1 MSAAA
6 AGAASPYTMRRV
18 QQMLGMSRVA
28 IQRLV
33 NAGFVAPTRGARNEL
48 RFSFQDLMLLRT
60 AQGLQEAQVPPRK
73 ILRSLRQM
81 RATLPGELPLTG
93 MRITAVGA
101 DVAVRDRHSTW
112 EAGSGQLLLDFEVAP
127 VDGSVAF
134 LAPSPAPTAGD
145 IDAQQL
151 FAHGEALEGTDPA
164 GAEAAYRAAIAAAPD
179 HVDAYVNLGALLC
192 DLQRY
197 ADAVQLHEYALP
209 RCPGSAL
216 LFFNHAIALE
226 ELGRLRIAALNYER
240 SLQLDPD
247 FADAHYN
254 LGRLQEL
261 FGDARGALRHLNAYR
276 RLTR

>member
-1 MSAAA
+1 MSAAT
-6 AGAASPYTMRRV
+6 AASPYTMRRV
-18 QQMLGMSRVA
+18 QQMLGISRVA

-33 NAGFVAPTRGARNEL
+33 SAGFVTPTRGTRNEF

-60 AQGLQEAQVPPRK
+60 AQGLQEAQIPPRK
-73 ILRSLRQM
+73 ILRSLRRL
-81 RATLPGELPLTG
+81 RATLPEELPLTG

-101 DVAVRDRHSTW
+101 DVAVRDRQGTW

-127 VDGSVAF
+127 VDGHVAF
-134 LAPSPAPTAGD
+134 LEPNAAPSASASAVD
-145 IDAQQL
+145 VQQL
-151 FAHGEALEGTDPA
+151 FARAETLEDTDPA
-164 GAEAAYRAAIAAAPD
+164 EAEAAYRALIAAAPD

-192 DLQRY
+192 DLERY
-197 ADAVQLHEYALP
+197 DDAVQLYEFALP
-209 RCPGSAL
+209 RCPESAL

-226 ELGRLRIAALNYER
+226 ELGRLRAAALSYER
-240 SLQLDPD
+240 SLQLEPD

>member
-1 MSAAA
+1 MSAA
-6 AGAASPYTMRRV
+6 GTASPYTMRRV
-18 QQMLGMSRVA
+18 QQMLGISRVA

-33 NAGFVAPTRGARNEL
+33 SAGFVTPTRGTRNEF

-60 AQGLQEAQVPPRK
+60 AQGLQEAQIPPRK
-73 ILRSLRQM
+73 ILRSLRRL
-81 RATLPGELPLTG
+81 RATLPEELPLTG

-101 DVAVRDRHSTW
+101 DVAVRDRRGTW

-127 VDGSVAF
+127 VDGRVAF
-134 LAPSPAPTAGD
+134 LDPNAARSTSAV
-145 IDAQQL
+145 DAQQL
-151 FAHGEALEGTDPA
+151 FAHAEALEDTDPA
-164 GAEAAYRAAIAAAPD
+164 QAEAAYRAVIAAAPD
-179 HVDAYVNLGALLC
+179 HIDAYVNLGALLC
-192 DLQRY
+192 DQQRY
-197 ADAVQLHEYALP
+197 EDAAQLHESALP
-209 RCPGSAL
+209 RCPASAL
-216 LFFNHAIALE
+216 LFFNYAIALE
-226 ELGRLRIAALNYER
+226 ELGRLRAAALNYER

>member
-1 MSAAA
+1 MSV

-18 QQMLGMSRVA
+18 QQMLGISRLA

-33 NAGFVAPTRGARNEL
+33 NAGFVTPTRGARNEF

-60 AQGLQEAQVPPRK
+60 AQGLQEAQIPPRK
-73 ILRSLRQM
+73 ILRSLRQL

-93 MRITAVGA
+93 MRITAVGT

-112 EAGSGQLLLDFEVAP
+112 EARSGQLLLDFEVAA

-134 LAPSPAPTAGD
+134 LAPSPAATAS
-145 IDAQQL
+145 DADARQL
-151 FAHGEALEGTDPA
+151 LADGEALESTDPA

-197 ADAVQLHEYALP
+197 EDAVQLHEYALP
-209 RCPGSAL
+209 RCPHSAL
-216 LFFNHAIALE
+216 LFFNHAVALE

>member
-1 MSAAA
+1 MSAA
-6 AGAASPYTMRRV
+6 GTASPYTMRRV
-18 QQMLGMSRVA
+18 QQMLGISRVA

-33 NAGFVAPTRGARNEL
+33 SAGFVTPTRGTRNEF

-60 AQGLQEAQVPPRK
+60 AQGLQEAQIPPRK
-73 ILRSLRQM
+73 ILRSLRRL
-81 RATLPGELPLTG
+81 RATLPDELPLTG

-101 DVAVRDRHSTW
+101 DVAVRDRRGTW

-127 VDGSVAF
+127 IDGRVAF
-134 LAPSPAPTAGD
+134 LGPNTAPSAGAVD
-145 IDAQQL
+145 VQQL
-151 FAHGEALEGTDPA
+151 FARAEALEDTDPA
-164 GAEAAYRAAIAAAPD
+164 EAEVAYRAVIAAAPD

-197 ADAVQLHEYALP
+197 EDAVHLYEFALP
-209 RCPGSAL
+209 RCPDSAL

-226 ELGRLRIAALNYER
+226 ELGRLRAAALNYER

>member
-1 MSAAA
+1 MSAG
-6 AGAASPYTMRRV
+6 GAASPYTIRRV
-18 QQMLGMSRVA
+18 QQMLGISRLA

-33 NAGFVAPTRGARNEL
+33 SAGFVTPTRGARNEF

-60 AQGLQEAQVPPRK
+60 AHGLQEAQIPPRK
-73 ILRSLRQM
+73 ILRSLR
-81 RATLPGELPLTG
+81 RLRETLPGELPLTG

-145 IDAQQL
+145 PDAQRL
-151 FAHGEALEGTDPA
+151 FAHAETLERTDPA
-164 GAEAAYRAAIAAAPD
+164 GAEAAYRALIAAVPE

-197 ADAVQLHEYALP
+197 EDAVQLHEEALP
-209 RCPGSAL
+209 RCPPSAL

-226 ELGRLRIAALNYER
+226 ELGRLRVAALNYER

-276 RLTR
+276 RLTH

>member
-1 MSAAA
+1 MTA
-6 AGAASPYTMRRV
+6 AGTASPYTMRRV
-18 QQMLGMSRVA
+18 QQMLGISRVA

-33 NAGFVAPTRGARNEL
+33 SAGFVMPTRGTRNEF

-60 AQGLQEAQVPPRK
+60 AQGLQEAQIPPRK
-73 ILRSLRQM
+73 ILRSLRRL
-81 RATLPGELPLTG
+81 RATLPDELPLTG

-101 DVAVRDRHSTW
+101 DVAVRDRRGTW

-127 VDGSVAF
+127 VDGRVAF
-134 LAPSPAPTAGD
+134 LDSNSARSTSAV
-145 IDAQQL
+145 DAQQL
-151 FAHGEALEGTDPA
+151 FAHAEALEDTDPA
-164 GAEAAYRAAIAAAPD
+164 QAEAAYRAVIAAAPD
-179 HVDAYVNLGALLC
+179 HIDAYVNLGALLC

-197 ADAVQLHEYALP
+197 EDAVQLHESALP
-209 RCPGSAL
+209 RRPASAL

-226 ELGRLRIAALNYER
+226 ELGRLRAAALNYER

-254 LGRLQEL
+254 LGRLKEL

>member
-1 MSAAA
+1 MTA
-6 AGAASPYTMRRV
+6 AGTASPYTMRRV
-18 QQMLGMSRVA
+18 QQMLGISRVA

-33 NAGFVAPTRGARNEL
+33 SAGFVTPTRGTRNEF

-60 AQGLQEAQVPPRK
+60 AQGLQDAQIPPRK
-73 ILRSLRQM
+73 ILRSLRRL
-81 RATLPGELPLTG
+81 RATLPEELPLTG

-101 DVAVRDRHSTW
+101 DVAVRDRRGTW

-127 VDGSVAF
+127 VDGHVAF
-134 LAPSPAPTAGD
+134 LEPNAVPTPGAVD
-145 IDAQQL
+145 VQQL
-151 FAHGEALEGTDPA
+151 FARAEALEDTDPA
-164 GAEAAYRAAIAAAPD
+164 EAEAAYRAVIAAEPG
-179 HVDAYVNLGALLC
+179 HVDACVNLGALLC

-197 ADAVQLHEYALP
+197 EDALRLCEFALP
-209 RCPGSAL
+209 RCPDSAL
-216 LFFNHAIALE
+216 LFFNYAIALE
-226 ELGRLRIAALNYER
+226 ELGRLRAAALNYER
-240 SLQLDPD
+240 SLQLEPD

>member
-1 MSAAA
+1 
-6 AGAASPYTMRRV
+6 MRRV
-18 QQMLGMSRVA
+18 QQMLGISRVA

-33 NAGFVAPTRGARNEL
+33 SAGFVTPTRGTRNEF

-60 AQGLQEAQVPPRK
+60 AQGLQEAQIPPRK
-73 ILRSLRQM
+73 ILRSLRRL
-81 RATLPGELPLTG
+81 RATLPEELPLTG

-101 DVAVRDRHSTW
+101 NVAVRDRRGTW

-127 VDGSVAF
+127 VDGRVAF
-134 LAPSPAPTAGD
+134 LDPNTAPSASAV
-145 IDAQQL
+145 DAQQL
-151 FAHGEALEGTDPA
+151 FARAETLEDTDSA
-164 GAEAAYRAAIAAAPD
+164 QAEAAYRAVIAAEPE

-197 ADAVQLHEYALP
+197 EDAVHLYEFALP
-209 RCPGSAL
+209 RCPDSAL

-226 ELGRLRIAALNYER
+226 ELGRLRAAALNYER

>member
-1 MSAAA
+1 MTA
-6 AGAASPYTMRRV
+6 AGTASPYTMRRV
-18 QQMLGMSRVA
+18 QQMLGMSRIA

-33 NAGFVAPTRGARNEL
+33 GAGFVTPTRGARNEL

-60 AQGLQEAQVPPRK
+60 AQGLQDAQIPPRK
-73 ILRSLRQM
+73 ILRSLRQL

-127 VDGSVAF
+127 VDGRVAF
-134 LAPSPAPTAGD
+134 LSPNTAPAAD
-145 IDAQQL
+145 DAHAQQL
-151 FAHGEALEGTDPA
+151 FAQGEALESTDPA

-179 HVDAYVNLGALLC
+179 HVDAYINLGALLC

-197 ADAVQLHEYALP
+197 ADAVQLHEEALP

-226 ELGRLRIAALNYER
+226 ELGRVRIAALNYER

-261 FGDARGALRHLNAYR
+261 FGDARSALRHLNAYR

>member
-6 AGAASPYTMRRV
+6 AASPYTLRRV
-18 QQMLGMSRVA
+18 QQMLGMSRIA

-33 NAGFVAPTRGARNEL
+33 HAGFVTPTRGARNEF

-60 AQGLQEAQVPPRK
+60 AQGLQEAQIPPRK
-73 ILRSLRQM
+73 ILRSLRQL

-93 MRITAVGA
+93 MRITAVGT

-127 VDGSVAF
+127 VEGSVAF
-134 LAPSPAPTAGD
+134 LAPSPAPKPGD
-145 IDAQQL
+145 ADARQL
-151 FAHGEALEGTDPA
+151 LADGEALESTDPA

-197 ADAVQLHEYALP
+197 EEAVQLHEYALP
-209 RCPGSAL
+209 RCPHSAL

>member
-1 MSAAA
+1 MSAG
-6 AGAASPYTMRRV
+6 GAASPYTIRRV
-18 QQMLGMSRVA
+18 QQMLGISRIA

-33 NAGFVAPTRGARNEL
+33 SAGFVTPTRGARNEL

-60 AQGLQEAQVPPRK
+60 AQGLQEAQIPPRK
-73 ILRSLRQM
+73 ILRSLRQL

-134 LAPSPAPTAGD
+134 LAPSPTPTAGD
-145 IDAQQL
+145 VDAQQL
-151 FAHGEALEGTDPA
+151 FAHAEALERTDPA
-164 GAEAAYRAAIAAAPD
+164 GAEGAYRAVIAAVPD

-197 ADAVQLHEYALP
+197 EDAVQLHEDALP
-209 RCPGSAL
+209 RCPPSAL

-226 ELGRLRIAALNYER
+226 ELGRLRVAALNYER

-276 RLTR
+276 RLIR

>member
-1 MSAAA
+1 MSAG
-6 AGAASPYTMRRV
+6 GAASPYTIRRV
-18 QQMLGMSRVA
+18 QQMLGISRLA

-33 NAGFVAPTRGARNEL
+33 SAGFVTPTRGARNEF

-60 AQGLQEAQVPPRK
+60 AHGLQEAQIPPRK
-73 ILRSLRQM
+73 ILRSLR
-81 RATLPGELPLTG
+81 RLRETLPGELPLTG

-145 IDAQQL
+145 ADAQRL
-151 FAHGEALEGTDPA
+151 FAHAEALERTDPA
-164 GAEAAYRAAIAAAPD
+164 GAEAAYRALIAAVPD

-197 ADAVQLHEYALP
+197 EDAVQLHEEALP
-209 RCPGSAL
+209 RCPPSAL

-226 ELGRLRIAALNYER
+226 ELGRLRVAALNYER

>member
-1 MSAAA
+1 MSV

-18 QQMLGMSRVA
+18 QQMLGISRLA

-33 NAGFVAPTRGARNEL
+33 NAGFVTPTRGARNEF

-60 AQGLQEAQVPPRK
+60 AQGLQEAQIPPRK
-73 ILRSLRQM
+73 ILRSLRQL

-93 MRITAVGA
+93 MRITAVGT

-112 EAGSGQLLLDFEVAP
+112 EARSGKLLLDFEVAA

-134 LAPSPAPTAGD
+134 LAPSPAATAS
-145 IDAQQL
+145 DADARQL
-151 FAHGEALEGTDPA
+151 LADGEALESTDPA

-197 ADAVQLHEYALP
+197 EDAVQLHEYALP
-209 RCPGSAL
+209 RCPHSAL
-216 LFFNHAIALE
+216 LFFNHAVALE